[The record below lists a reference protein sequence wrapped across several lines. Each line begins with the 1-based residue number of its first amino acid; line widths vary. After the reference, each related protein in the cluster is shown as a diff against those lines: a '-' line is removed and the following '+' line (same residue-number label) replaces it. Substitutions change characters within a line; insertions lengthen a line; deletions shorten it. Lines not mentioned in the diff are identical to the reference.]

1 MLACKATVMGS
12 RGSPVTA
19 VSIALVALLGDFD
32 GSDLRL
38 PRTAAR
44 RVAACCQTASL
55 CTLQAFTERTG
66 LLTDDDG
73 AASSRWARHM
83 PRPHPA
89 NESCRRAVR
98 MISPAGGRSH
108 SMAAMLWL
116 PLVGKALATALIVIS
131 ASVAAEALGPV
142 WGAII
147 ASLPVSAGPAYV
159 FLAMQHGP
167 DFLAIS
173 ALNSAAA
180 NAATGLFLITYV
192 ILGPRMSPWRS
203 LGAAVG
209 VWLAASLA
217 IQQTAWTVTAAV
229 ALNLAVYGAGLVLR
243 NRDVS
248 THCGSARPE
257 PRRSFDLL
265 LRAAAVAAF
274 VSLVVAISAALGP
287 AATGIAAV
295 FPVSLISL
303 IVILRS
309 RLGAPAS
316 VCLATSALLPMLGF
330 GVMLVVMHIAA
341 QPLGVTAAFGFAL
354 AACAIWSGIPLL
366 LEAYRRYA

>member
-1 MLACKATVMGS
+1 
-12 RGSPVTA
+12 
-19 VSIALVALLGDFD
+19 
-32 GSDLRL
+32 
-38 PRTAAR
+38 
-44 RVAACCQTASL
+44 
-55 CTLQAFTERTG
+55 
-66 LLTDDDG
+66 
-73 AASSRWARHM
+73 
-83 PRPHPA
+83 
-89 NESCRRAVR
+89 
-98 MISPAGGRSH
+98 
-108 SMAAMLWL
+108 MAALLWL
-116 PLVGKALATALIVIS
+116 PVVAKALATALIVVS

-142 WGAII
+142 WGAIV

-167 DFLAIS
+167 DFVATS

-180 NAATGLFLITYV
+180 NAATGLFLITYG
-192 ILGPRMSPWRS
+192 ILGASLSPWRS
-203 LGAAVG
+203 LVAAVG

-217 IQQTAWTVTAAV
+217 IEQTAWTVTAAV
-229 ALNLAVYGAGLVLR
+229 ALNLAIYGAGLLLGY
-243 NRDVS
+243 RDVS
-248 THCGSARPE
+248 THFESARPL

-316 VCLATSALLPMLGF
+316 VRVATNALLPMLGF
-330 GVMLVVMHIAA
+330 GVMLVVVHLAA
-341 QPLGVTAAFGFAL
+341 QPLGASAAFGFAL
-354 AACAIWSGIPLL
+354 AVCAIWSGIPLL
-366 LEAYRRYA
+366 LEAYRRYV